1 MTIAIVRKLGAFNQ
15 WLTVE
20 RTAWRNAF
28 DVAFHGKNSTD
39 FDFKTS
45 IATLSKGL
53 VDGLSLA
60 AVLLG
65 IAHYTNDP
73 SWWGNPSWWRLSWG
87 DVVTIIVT
95 IMIIKAF
102 HEARM
107 KAVGNRLT
115 RLEAL
120 LGEIDGDV
128 SQRHRLRD

>member
-1 MTIAIVRKLGAFNQ
+1 MAIAIVRKLVAFNQ

-28 DVAFHGKNSTD
+28 DVAFNGKNSTVL
-39 FDFKTS
+39 DFKAYY
-45 IATLSKGL
+45 ATLFKGL
-53 VDGLSLA
+53 VDGLVCA
-60 AVLLG
+60 AMLLG
-65 IAHYTNDP
+65 IAYYTIDT
-73 SWWGNPSWWRLSWG
+73 SWAGNPSFWHLSWG
-87 DVVTIIVT
+87 TAGVIIVA
-95 IMIIKAF
+95 IKITEGLY
-102 HEARM
+102 EARM

>member
-1 MTIAIVRKLGAFNQ
+1 MTIAIVRKLRAFNH
-15 WLTVE
+15 WLAVE

-39 FDFKTS
+39 LDFKTYY
-45 IATLSKGL
+45 ATLSKGL
-53 VDGLSLA
+53 VEGLSFA

-65 IAHYTNDP
+65 IAYYTNDP
-73 SWWGNPSWWRLSWG
+73 LWPSWWHLSWG
-87 DVVTIIVT
+87 NAAGIIVT
-95 IMIIKAF
+95 IMMIKGF
-102 HEARM
+102 YEARM